1 MIITNRVN
9 KVIGTMMNMKKSTKL
24 LPRTNKT
31 MIIITNKVR
40 NKVIGTMIMT
50 IKTMR
55 ARATFE
61 MANSKA
67 FKANSHSLF

>member
-1 MIITNRVN
+1 MMIITNRVN

-40 NKVIGTMIMT
+40 NKVIGTMMIIT
-50 IKTMR
+50 NNVNKVASTNQQDNDHHTR
-55 ARATFE
+55 
-61 MANSKA
+61 
-67 FKANSHSLF
+67 